1 MSFVQPVVVE
11 DLLNYKLSRL
21 LASSGS
27 MVTRLCEGRYGI
39 TRREWRLICILASQ
53 GAMSPSMLAQHAHLT
68 RARIS
73 RHIADLTEKKL
84 VSRQTVA
91 TDRRRWEVVLTA
103 SGRSIHDELFPQ
115 SVKFNNMVLRALSPA
130 ELRRFDAALA
140 KLTDVADA
148 LSASVVL
155 EEKADRRHGGS
166 RRFSRTVF
174 DDRLW

>member
-1 MSFVQPVVVE
+1 MSFAQPVVVE
-11 DLLNYKLSRL
+11 DLLNYKLNRL
-21 LASSGS
+21 MASSGS

-53 GAMSPSMLAQHAHLT
+53 DAMSPSALAQRAHLS

-84 VSRQTVA
+84 MSRQAVP
-91 TDRRRWEVVLTA
+91 TDKRRWEVSLTA

-115 SVKFNNMVLRALSPA
+115 SVKFNNMVLKALSPA
-130 ELRRFDAALA
+130 EIRQFDAALK

-166 RRFSRTVF
+166 RRFSRAAF

>member
-1 MSFVQPVVVE
+1 MSFAQPVVVE

-39 TRREWRLICILASQ
+39 TRREWRLICILAAQ
-53 GAMSPSMLAQHAHLT
+53 DGLSPSALAQRAHLT

-84 VSRQTVA
+84 VSRKTVA
-91 TDRRRWEVVLTA
+91 TDKRRWVVSLTA
-103 SGRSIHDELFPQ
+103 SGRTIYDELFPQ
-115 SVKFNNMVLRALSPA
+115 SVKFNNMVLGALAPA
-130 ELRRFDAALA
+130 ELRHFDAALK

-148 LSASVVL
+148 LSATVVL

-166 RRFSRTVF
+166 RRFSRATF

>member
-1 MSFVQPVVVE
+1 MSFAQPVVVE

-21 LASSGS
+21 LASSGA

-39 TRREWRLICILASQ
+39 TRREWRLICMLATQ
-53 GAMSPSMLAQHAHLT
+53 DGLSPSALAQRAHLT

-84 VSRQTVA
+84 VTRQIVA
-91 TDRRRWEVVLTA
+91 TDKRRSRISLTA
-103 SGRSIHDELFPQ
+103 AGRTIHDELFPK
-115 SVKFNNMVLRALSPA
+115 SVAFNNRVLGALSPA
-130 ELRRFDAALA
+130 ELRKFDATLQ

-148 LSASVVL
+148 LNASVAP

-166 RRFSRTVF
+166 RRFSRATF
-174 DDRLW
+174 DSRL